1 MPEKH
6 VEVDAMYELSKV
18 LQCDLDRR
26 VVGILLELLEAGVH
40 PESLADIVNL
50 VGRKR

>member
-26 VVGILLELLEAGVH
+26 VVGILL
-40 PESLADIVNL
+40 SCWKLAFTLNL
-50 VGRKR
+50 WQTS